1 MFFIYCVVDSR
12 SVNQYFALTTMPSD
26 AKKKRD
32 AAKKTA
38 AKGGKKP
45 AKKEEPQTNGTQNG
59 TNGTAVSTDPIVD
72 AAVALLEQVE
82 IDNAKARAVAGAL
95 GSHPKSVNFKIN
107 QLTITFHGREIVTD
121 TTLEINQGH
130 RYGLIGLN
138 GSGKSTLL
146 QAIYN
151 REMPI
156 PDHIDMYLL
165 SREMVA
171 SDETAL
177 KAVYNVDQER
187 IRLEALAEEL
197 AANPEDEAQDQL
209 MEVYER
215 LDEMDASQAEVKAA
229 RILHGLGFSRTM
241 MMKKCRDFSGGWRMR
256 IALARALYLKPTLL
270 LLDEPTNHLDLDAC
284 VWLEGELASYK
295 RALLIVSHSQDFMN
309 NVCTN
314 MIHLFQKKLIYYGG
328 NYDTFIKTRVE
339 LLENQAKRY
348 KWEQDQIAHMKEYI
362 ARFGHGSAKLA
373 RQAQSKEKTMAKMIA
388 GGLTEKVETEQV
400 KQFYFFNPGDIPP
413 PVIMIQNVS
422 FRYNDNTPYIY
433 KNLEYGIDLDTRI
446 ALVGP
451 NGAGKSTFLKLVSG
465 SITPTDGQIR
475 RHVHCKIGLYHQHL
489 HEELP
494 LDKSA
499 LEYMLE
505 SYPEVKEKEEMRK
518 IIGRYGITGREQ
530 VCPIKQLSDG
540 QRRRVSFAWL
550 AWQQPHLLLLDEPTN
565 HLDMESIDALAEAIN
580 AFDGGVILV
589 SHDFRLVQQVADT
602 IYICDHQTIT
612 RWEGDIFSFKKHL
625 TQQIASGE
633 KEFVER

>member
-1 MFFIYCVVDSR
+1 
-12 SVNQYFALTTMPSD
+12 MPSD

-32 AAKKTA
+32 AAKKAA
-38 AKGGKKP
+38 AKGGKKTADS
-45 AKKEEPQTNGTQNG
+45 AKTNQTQQNG
-59 TNGTAVSTDPIVD
+59 TTTPQITDPNID
-72 AAVALLEQVE
+72 EAVAKLEQVE
-82 IDNAKARAVAGAL
+82 LDNAKARAVAGAL
-95 GSHPKSVNFKIN
+95 ESHPKSMNVKIS

-121 TTLEINQGH
+121 TTLEIIQGH

-171 SDETAL
+171 SEETAL
-177 KAVYNVDQER
+177 KSVCNVDQER
-187 IRLEALAEEL
+187 IKLEAMAEEL
-197 AANPEDEAQDQL
+197 AAAGDEESHEKL
-209 MEVYER
+209 MDIYER
-215 LDEMDASQAEVKAA
+215 LEDMDADKAEVKAA
-229 RILHGLGFSRTM
+229 GILHGLGFSRQM
-241 MMKKCRDFSGGWRMR
+241 MLKKCKDFSGGWRMR
-256 IALARALYLKPTLL
+256 IALARALYLKPSLL

-284 VWLEGELASYK
+284 VWLEGELAQYK
-295 RALLIVSHSQDFMN
+295 RALVIVSHSQDFMN
-309 NVCTN
+309 NICTN
-314 MIHLFQKKLIYYGG
+314 TIHLFQKKLVYYGG
-328 NYDTFIKTRVE
+328 NYDTFMKTRLE

-348 KWEQDQIAHMKEYI
+348 KWEQDQIQHMKDYI

-373 RQAQSKEKTMAKMIA
+373 RQAQSKEKTMAKMVA
-388 GGLTEKVETEQV
+388 GGLTEKVTTDTV
-400 KQFYFFNPGDIPP
+400 KQFYFFDPGDIPP

-422 FRYNDNTPYIY
+422 FRYNENTPYIY
-433 KNLEYGIDLDTRI
+433 KNLEFGIDLDTRI

-451 NGAGKSTFLKLVSG
+451 NGAGKSTFLKLIAG
-465 SITPTDGQIR
+465 SNVPTDGQVR

-494 LDKSA
+494 LEKSA
-499 LEYMLE
+499 LEYMLD

-518 IIGRYGITGREQ
+518 IIGRYGLSGREQ

-540 QRRRVSFAWL
+540 QRCRVSFAWL

-580 AFDGGVILV
+580 SFQGGMVLV
-589 SHDFRLVQQVADT
+589 SHDFRLVQQVANE
-602 IYICDHQTIT
+602 IWICDNTT
-612 RWEGDIFSFKKHL
+612 LTKWEDDILSFKEHL
-625 TQQIASGE
+625 RKKIEQGVE
-633 KEFVER
+633 NVER